1 MDGNGFMI
9 LDLKKLGYLC
19 RLWGFSDLRIRKN
32 NPYDLLRNIY
42 ISYRLC
48 VYNVIMFWGGH
59 SRYNK
64 AVTQM
69 KGGDVS
75 VLRGETETLLIISW
89 GGV

>member
-1 MDGNGFMI
+1 
-9 LDLKKLGYLC
+9 
-19 RLWGFSDLRIRKN
+19 
-32 NPYDLLRNIY
+32 
-42 ISYRLC
+42 
-48 VYNVIMFWGGH
+48 MFWGGH